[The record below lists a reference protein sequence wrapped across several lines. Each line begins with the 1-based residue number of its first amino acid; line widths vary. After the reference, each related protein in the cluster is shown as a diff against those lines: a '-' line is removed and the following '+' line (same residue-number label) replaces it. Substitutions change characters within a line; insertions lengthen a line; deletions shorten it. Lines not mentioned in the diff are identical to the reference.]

1 MVMIDND
8 YLISIL
14 LALDKAQGFLDHWDS
29 VLYLEDIDYTT
40 TKIFRVLA
48 WADQE
53 LIVWSQM
60 KSTQTICQV
69 HFGEERT
76 A

>member
-48 WADQE
+48 
-53 LIVWSQM
+53 
-60 KSTQTICQV
+60 
-69 HFGEERT
+69 
-76 A
+76 